1 MTTRIGR
8 RRFLRT
14 LAALAA
20 SPAAGGVLARNA
32 QAPRRLILI
41 YLMGGND
48 GYNTVIPYTD
58 KAYYAMRPN
67 IAVPRDAVLRL
78 DDRFGLHPMLE
89 PLTPAWEAKE
99 LAILQGIGLAEV
111 HDQHYS
117 DYERLVTGTG
127 PDEYFADGWASRAL
141 VPSMAA
147 RDLDAVAIDALD
159 IREGDAMG
167 PFRGGRLRVINAP
180 FPAELTATRDLA
192 RATHFVTPALRGRPL
207 PAYAAL
213 PLQTR
218 FADEPFGH
226 ALRSA
231 VELAKARPA
240 LPVIHI
246 TLDALDGDRHH
257 CFDTHWK
264 QLDYHGDGLR
274 RLGIGM
280 ASLRAA
286 LIEAGLWDS
295 TLVATYDEFGRS
307 PRENRER
314 GTEHGWASTQFVMGG
329 RVSGGFHGR
338 APALANVHWIGGD
351 RPVIDYRQLYTT
363 IIESWWAGS
372 AAGMFSQRFRPL
384 ALLRT

>member
-1 MTTRIGR
+1 MR
-8 RRFLRT
+8 RRQFLGT

-20 SPAAGGVLARNA
+20 SPAASVFAREA
-32 QAPRRLILI
+32 QSPRRLILI

-48 GYNTVIPYTD
+48 GYNTVVPYTD

-67 IAVPRDAVLRL
+67 IAIGRDAVLRL
-78 DDRFGLHPMLE
+78 DDRLGLHPMLE
-89 PLTPAWEAKE
+89 PLKPIWDSKE
-99 LAILQGIGLAEV
+99 LAILQGIGLPEV

-141 VPSMAA
+141 APSMASRA
-147 RDLDAVAIDALD
+147 LDAVALDALD

-167 PFRGGRLRVINAP
+167 PFRGGRLRVINSP
-180 FPAELTATRDLA
+180 SPAELAATRDFA
-192 RATHFVTPALRGRPL
+192 KATHLITPSLANKPL
-207 PAYAAL
+207 PSYPPLA
-213 PLQTR
+213 LQTR
-218 FADEPFGH
+218 FAEEPFGH
-226 ALRSA
+226 GLRAA
-231 VELAKARPA
+231 VELAKSHPD

-264 QLDYHGDGLR
+264 QLEYHGDGLR
-274 RLGIGM
+274 RLGSGL

-295 TLVATYDEFGRS
+295 TVVATYDEFGRS
-307 PRENRER
+307 PRENKDR

-329 RVSGGFHGR
+329 RVNGGFHGR
-338 APALANVHWIGGD
+338 APALTNVHWIGGD

-363 IIESWWAGS
+363 VIESWWGGN
-372 AAGMFSQRFRPL
+372 AAGVFSQRFRPL
-384 ALLRT
+384 PLLRT